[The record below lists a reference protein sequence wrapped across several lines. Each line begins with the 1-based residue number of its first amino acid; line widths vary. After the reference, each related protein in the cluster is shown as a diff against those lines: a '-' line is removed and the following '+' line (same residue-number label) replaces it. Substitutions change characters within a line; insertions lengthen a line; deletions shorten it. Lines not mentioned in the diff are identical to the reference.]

1 MKHSGLF
8 ISIVCVFLLT
18 LNLLFPCAAQDDSP
32 GSSDSRSVEARS
44 AVLIDA
50 DSGTVLYEKNPGEEL
65 PPASVTKV
73 MTMLLAM
80 EAIDDG
86 RISSEDEVTISENAA
101 GMGGSQLYME
111 AGETHTVSELLTGIS
126 MVSANDACVALAEY
140 IGGTEEIFVEK
151 MNEKAEELGLENTH
165 FSNTNGL
172 PAADHYSSA
181 RDIAFMARHLLSYP
195 EILPYLSAESG
206 NIEVGREGRTSVIE
220 MVNTNKL
227 LKTYNGATGI
237 KTGFTQDAGYCLA
250 ASAQRDD
257 LHLIAVVL
265 GAETS
270 ALRFSESARLLD
282 YGFSTYEAV
291 KIAEKN
297 EIIGTASVEKGIRN
311 AVDIRTEEKIVLLA
325 KRGEAAAISYRVRP
339 AENLS
344 APVTQGQRAG
354 TLEITKDGE
363 PLGEYPLSASSD
375 VRKADLKTLIIRS
388 TEQILKG

>member
-32 GSSDSRSVEARS
+32 GSSDSLSVEARS